1 MIANLCIGLCT
12 PPVGTCLFVGCG
24 VGNTTIS
31 KIARPLIPFLAAMVA
46 ALMLV
51 TYIPQLSLFIPKI
64 LNLINAR

>member
-1 MIANLCIGLCT
+1 MIANLCIGICT

-31 KIARPLIPFLAAMVA
+31 KVIRSLLPFFAAMIV

-51 TYIPQLSLFIPKI
+51 TYIPQLSLLIPK
-64 LNLINAR
+64 LLDLI